1 MKIFYSPQHSLHC
14 PAGEIRD
21 GKLVSPYENQE
32 RVSRIIRELEERN
45 LGKICEA
52 EDYGADPVR
61 RLHDEDYLRFLAAAW
76 EEFTAEGRSGE
87 VLPSVWPVR
96 RLGDRLPLSLDGR
109 LGYYS
114 ISADTPITEGTWQ
127 AALASVNTALSG
139 AQALLARCGN
149 GTAGIFALCRPPG
162 HHAGRDFY
170 GGYCFLNNAAIA
182 AQYLLDN
189 GADRTVALDIDFH
202 HGNGTQSLFYD
213 RSDVL
218 FLSIHGHPAREFPFY
233 SGYAEEQGS
242 GAGEG
247 YNFNYPLS
255 PGTGFSQWFS
265 TFEDACGKVETY
277 LPDYIVVSLGVDTY
291 KNDPISSFKLDTEDY
306 LTCGSRLA
314 GLGIPTLFIM
324 EGGYDLDTIGAN
336 VCGVLSG
343 FEAGR

>member
-1 MKIFYSPQHSLHC
+1 MKIFNSPQHSLYR

-21 GKLVSPYENQE
+21 GKLVPPYENPE
-32 RVSRIIRELEERN
+32 RVFRIISEIEERN
-45 LGKICEA
+45 LGEICEP

-61 RLHDEDYLRFLAAAW
+61 RIHDEGYLRFLATAW
-76 EEFTAEGRSGE
+76 DEFTAEGRTGE
-87 VLPSVWPVR
+87 VLPFVWPVR

-114 ISADTPITEGTWQ
+114 ISADTPITEGTWE
-127 AALASVNTALSG
+127 AARMSVNTALSG
-139 AQALLARCGN
+139 AQALLDRGGN
-149 GTAGIFALCRPPG
+149 DTASVFSLCRPPG

-182 AQYLLDN
+182 AQYFLDN
-189 GADRTVALDIDFH
+189 GAESAAVLDVDFH
-202 HGNGTQSLFYD
+202 HGNGTQSLFYN

-218 FLSIHGHPAREFPFY
+218 FLSIHGHPAKEFPFFC
-233 SGYAEEQGS
+233 GYAEERGT

-247 YNFNYPLS
+247 YNYNYPLA
-255 PGTGFSQWFS
+255 PGTGFKKWFAALD
-265 TFEDACGKVETY
+265 DACRRIETY
-277 LPDYIVVSLGVDTY
+277 RPDFTVVSLGVDTY

-306 LTCGSRLA
+306 FTVGSRLA
-314 GLGIPTLFIM
+314 DLGIPILFIM
-324 EGGYDLDTIGAN
+324 EGGYDFDTIGAN